1 MKSSAAKAITHQDQ
15 DDTTPTT
22 TTTTAELELEQQI
35 EALEN
40 NLIELKIRRY
50 AISSNHHPQGQ
61 QQQHR
66 RWMSSGVYAP
76 EQAGYLYK
84 WQDREIGWGGTK
96 WARRFVTLHVQ
107 QGQLV
112 RVCVDYVVRF
122 ISVYYMFCS
131 YLCRVFDER
140 HISIHRKMLLRRKR
154 DIF

>member
-1 MKSSAAKAITHQDQ
+1 MISSAAKAITHQDQ
-15 DDTTPTT
+15 DDTTPTTTT

-40 NLIELKIRRY
+40 NLIELKVRRY
-50 AISSNHHPQGQ
+50 AISSNHQPQGQQQ

-66 RWMSSGVYAP
+66 RWMSSGVNAP

-96 WARRFVTLHVQ
+96 WARRFVTLYVQ

-112 RVCVDYVVRF
+112 RVYVD
-122 ISVYYMFCS
+122 
-131 YLCRVFDER
+131 
-140 HISIHRKMLLRRKR
+140 
-154 DIF
+154 